1 MKRLVPAL
9 LIGAAVSLTL
19 VALAPG
25 AAREKYSISGTL
37 APKGEVPAPKAP
49 AGAKGSFTGTFDT
62 TSAGT
67 ATLKYKL
74 TFSGLSGPA
83 TAAHIHMGKKGVS
96 GPVIVPLCGPCK
108 STVTGSAKLS
118 KTVVTAIE
126 SGGTYVN
133 VHTAKNPGGE
143 IRAQIAS
150 HG

>member
-1 MKRLVPAL
+1 MKKLAPAL
-9 LIGAAVSLTL
+9 VLGAAVSLTMA
-19 VALAPG
+19 ALAPG
-25 AAREKYSISGTL
+25 AARENYSISGTL
-37 APKGEVPAPKAP
+37 TATAEVPAPKAP
-49 AGAKGSFTGTFDT
+49 AGAKGSFTGTFNT

-74 TFSGLSGPA
+74 TYAGLSGPA
-83 TAAHIHMGKKGVS
+83 TAAHIHMAKKGVA

-108 STVTGSAKLS
+108 SPVSGSAKLT
-118 KTVVTAIE
+118 KAQVTAIE